1 MGEKMSTKRQ
11 NGIDSLRGSP
21 QSRYRT
27 PAFNTGSNAAKE
39 DPRIRRTRRAIVEA
53 YVILAGEKG
62 PGSFG
67 VIDITQKAGL
77 NRATFYRHFEDEAD
91 LRSRGIPLVLAEIAE
106 GFPNKDSVADSNWE
120 KAARERV
127 RRLFELLVS
136 HPGFFGPLLS
146 QQAGTAGQV
155 TAFLEGFLLDKRL
168 LPSSQRLALPPALG
182 ARALCFLLEGFASW
196 ALEHPG
202 SLSPTELADRYLAIV
217 SNGLLLREG
226 SSGTAKR

>member
-1 MGEKMSTKRQ
+1 M
-11 NGIDSLRGSP
+11 RGSP
-21 QSRYRT
+21 KGRYQA
-27 PAFNTGSNAAKE
+27 PSFDSESNATKE
-39 DPRIRRTRRAIVEA
+39 DPRIRRTRKAIVEA
-53 YVILAGEKG
+53 YVVLAGERG

-67 VIDITQKAGL
+67 VTDITQKAGL

-106 GFPNKDSVADSNWE
+106 AFPSEDSVADSNWE
-120 KAARERV
+120 EAARERV
-127 RRLFELLVS
+127 RRLFELLAS
-136 HPGFFGPLLS
+136 HPDFFAPLLS
-146 QQAGTAGQV
+146 QQAGSAGQV

-168 LPSSQRLALPPALG
+168 LPSSRRLALPPALG

-202 SLSPTELADRYLAIV
+202 SLSPTELADRYVAII
-217 SNGLLLREG
+217 SSGLLLREG